1 MPRQRV
7 HGKKKKEEGPF
18 FLGKPSNGLSQ
29 AMGGQ
34 AWVEVS
40 SVLAVS
46 AVSLY
51 SDWLFPDLD
60 YNAVVIRL
68 KFLGF

>member
-1 MPRQRV
+1 
-7 HGKKKKEEGPF
+7 
-18 FLGKPSNGLSQ
+18 
-29 AMGGQ
+29 MGGQ
-34 AWVEVS
+34 AWVEVA